1 METMMD
7 DTYGE
12 QSYNALDRDDYEA
25 IKAVWEQERKE
36 LRRERDEAVRVI
48 KALLLTLP
56 EETFEDA
63 MDDMPRWIVD
73 AMMAASKPE
82 NADGRQ

>member
-1 METMMD
+1 MSDKPEVTLDTKNSVTAKYMEAT
-7 DTYGE
+7 G
-12 QSYNALDRDDYEA
+12 
-25 IKAVWEQERKE
+25 K

-48 KALLLTLP
+48 KVLLLTLP
-56 EETFEDA
+56 EEMFEDA

-82 NADGRQ
+82 NDDGR